1 MWQREQLRQTIIST
15 GSVGAL
21 FGILPVLGLL
31 AFRSEYQR
39 FPSCSRPLIA
49 QVFDVGLLFFGSVL
63 FCIVVFGLLPMAL
76 QYCFIRVVR
85 RWTGRS

>member
-15 GSVGAL
+15 GCVGAL

-39 FPSCSRPLIA
+39 FPTYSRPLIA
-49 QVFDVGLLFFGSVL
+49 QALDVGVLFFGSVL
-63 FCIVVFGLLPMAL
+63 FCVVVFGLLPMAL
-76 QYCFIRVVR
+76 QYCFIWVVR
-85 RWTGRS
+85 RWTGRA

>member
-39 FPSCSRPLIA
+39 FPSCSRSLVA
-49 QVFDVGLLFFGSVL
+49 QVFDAGLLFFGSVL

-85 RWTGRS
+85 RWTGGA